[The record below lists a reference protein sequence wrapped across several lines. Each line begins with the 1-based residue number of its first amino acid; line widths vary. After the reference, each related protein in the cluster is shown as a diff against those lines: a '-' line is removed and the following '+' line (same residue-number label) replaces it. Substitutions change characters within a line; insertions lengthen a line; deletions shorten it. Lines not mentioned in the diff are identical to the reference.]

1 MGIFK
6 KDGRSIKL
14 GRKPTKNISDAD
26 VNQLSNEEFVD
37 TTKAISMPVV
47 EEQINDLKEDLQD
60 SKIKEEIKIGI
71 KKSLDIARKI
81 LKKEVR

>member
-60 SKIKEEIKIGI
+60 SKVKEEVKIGI
-71 KKSLDIARKI
+71 KKLLNIARKI